1 MLATLRSSFIALAL
15 LASLSACSNQPG
27 ADDAKRDAEGV
38 AKNDL
43 PSEAVYVVDDL
54 KRENGWL
61 EGQDYK
67 IHYTY
72 NLKAKVDYPGMIVQ
86 LLKESANEIKA
97 MPRPDRA
104 ALTMQVGLTSMMAGM
119 SSDVPDV
126 KAELESYKQYPAIV
140 DHIRDSPAFREDGD
154 LLVPS
159 VYLVT
164 ALLKS
169 YGVQKGQPAGA
180 KIPRQVTLTY
190 RKTEKG
196 WQKLS

>member
-1 MLATLRSSFIALAL
+1 MFTTLRSSFIVLAL
-15 LASLSACSNQPG
+15 LASLSACSNQPS
-27 ADDAKRDAEGV
+27 AADAKRDAELV

-67 IHYTY
+67 IHFTY

-140 DHIRDSPAFREDGD
+140 DHIRNSRDFKEDD
-154 LLVPS
+154 NLLVPS
-159 VYLVT
+159 VYLTT

-169 YGVQKGQPAGA
+169 YGVQKGQPAGT
-180 KIPRQVTLTY
+180 KLPRQVTLTY